1 MSQTA
6 LVIDDAGRME
16 RTAAPCVI
24 LKARTEETLGSRDT
38 SSPEGE
44 CIEAG
49 SITTTR
55 EVKQQ

>member
-6 LVIDDAGRME
+6 LVIDDAYRME

-24 LKARTEETLGSRDT
+24 LKVRTEETLGSRDT
-38 SSPEGE
+38 SPEGE